1 MDLEDPIIEEVL
13 ATMEVSSVILTDEVV
28 EVEAGEDGEVVV
40 EMECFVEVQI
50 MDSED
55 GEDTAT
61 EDLKDTGAMV
71 QPMVIYAEWTTLTT
85 EVFGEEAAEDR
96 EGVAAGKTEVEG
108 EGVEASGPSE
118 NGTRAM
124 EIR

>member
-1 MDLEDPIIEEVL
+1 MPWEFNHLDLEDPIIEEVL

-28 EVEAGEDGEVVV
+28 EVEAGEGGEVVV

-61 EDLKDTGAMV
+61 EDLKVDNN
-71 QPMVIYAEWTTLTT
+71 LTYL
-85 EVFGEEAAEDR
+85 
-96 EGVAAGKTEVEG
+96 
-108 EGVEASGPSE
+108 
-118 NGTRAM
+118 
-124 EIR
+124 

>member
-1 MDLEDPIIEEVL
+1 MMPWELHHLDLEDPIIEEVL

-55 GEDTAT
+55 GEDITT
-61 EDLKDTGAMV
+61 GDLKVDNNDLFVTSRSG
-71 QPMVIYAEWTTLTT
+71 
-85 EVFGEEAAEDR
+85 R
-96 EGVAAGKTEVEG
+96 E
-108 EGVEASGPSE
+108 
-118 NGTRAM
+118 
-124 EIR
+124 